1 MSVSI
6 NSMYH
11 IDKLNHNNFTIWKYR
26 IEMVLKARKLWKY
39 VELEAGD
46 DKAEIEK
53 EQEALAQI
61 ALSVSDNVVGHIRTA
76 KTAKVAWE
84 KICSVFEQKGL
95 ATQIF
100 LRRKL
105 INLKFVDTEPMQN
118 HINKVRELAD
128 QLDSIG
134 DAVKDKELAIIILC
148 SLPERYDSLILSL
161 EARSP
166 NELTFDFVAG
176 RLLAEEER
184 QKEQSV
190 NSSNNSSINPVVMF
204 SEAGKDRNRKTQ
216 CHYCKKTGHFERN
229 CWDKHGRPG
238 RGKGNGEEVVNSM

>member
-1 MSVSI
+1 M
-6 NSMYH
+6 NSMYQ
-11 IDKLNHNNFTIWKYR
+11 IDKLNQNNFTIWKYR

-39 VELEAGD
+39 VEAEAGD

-61 ALSVSDNVVGHIRTA
+61 ALSVSDNVVGHIRGT
-76 KTAKVAWE
+76 KTAKAAWE

-105 INLKFVDTEPMQN
+105 INLKFVDSEPMQN
-118 HINKVRELAD
+118 HINKIRELAD

-134 DAVKDKELAIIILC
+134 DTVKDKELAIIVLC

-166 NELTFDFVAG
+166 SDLTFDFVAG

-184 QKEQSV
+184 QKEQSI
-190 NSSNNSSINPVVMF
+190 NSNNNDNINPVAMF
-204 SEAGKDRNRKTQ
+204 SSAGKDRNGKSV
-216 CHYCKKTGHFERN
+216 CHYCKKPGHFERN
-229 CWDKHGRPG
+229 CWDKHGRSG
-238 RGKGNGEEVVNSM
+238 RGKSNGEEVNSM